1 MRLGRHSQS
10 ALIRVNLRQ
19 MFRCTAIFVVILA
32 LALPLAAEKK
42 PKGAPLVRRPDQTA
56 ELKAFWLPTPVQK
69 CTNWAWAVAIEAMLR
84 SQQVTMKQ
92 NVWVSKADL
101 GEVCIDVAPTMEK
114 LARVVGGAYVLDDG
128 RHVRLEARYIS
139 GAPTIP
145 DDLIAPLRQGR
156 PVLLFWKSR
165 ALVVRAV
172 VYDEYI
178 YPNDQRMFQIK
189 EIKLVDP
196 LLTGKER
203 ERSFVNG
210 RDDLAE
216 IGGVFEVV
224 VILDKQQK
232 WTPDKQQTW

>member
-1 MRLGRHSQS
+1 
-10 ALIRVNLRQ
+10 
-19 MFRCTAIFVVILA
+19 
-32 LALPLAAEKK
+32 
-42 PKGAPLVRRPDQTA
+42 
-56 ELKAFWLPTPVQK
+56 
-69 CTNWAWAVAIEAMLR
+69 
-84 SQQVTMKQ
+84 
-92 NVWVSKADL
+92 
-101 GEVCIDVAPTMEK
+101 
-114 LARVVGGAYVLDDG
+114 
-128 RHVRLEARYIS
+128 
-139 GAPTIP
+139 
-145 DDLIAPLRQGR
+145 
-156 PVLLFWKSR
+156 
-165 ALVVRAV
+165 

-232 WTPDKQQTW
+232 WTPDKQLTW